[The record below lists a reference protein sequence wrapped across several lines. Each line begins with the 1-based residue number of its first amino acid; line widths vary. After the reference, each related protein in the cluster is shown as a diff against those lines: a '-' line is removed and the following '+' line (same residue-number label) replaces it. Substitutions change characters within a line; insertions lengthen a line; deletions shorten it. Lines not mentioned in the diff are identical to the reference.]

1 MDTIMFRLG
10 RRRGGV
16 DVACGSAEVILLR
29 RDLDVLRAGMKD
41 GRWAFVNTPKYVSIT
56 NSASFGDMVSMV
68 LPTPPLPLAAKQI
81 LLNNFLCDL
90 PSIAISSDNV
100 DPGRFRRFR
109 FTVIVI
115 GYIVA
120 TEVAKIWFFQSS

>member
-1 MDTIMFRLG
+1 M
-10 RRRGGV
+10 
-16 DVACGSAEVILLR
+16 R
-29 RDLDVLRAGMKD
+29 RDLDVLRA

-56 NSASFGDMVSMV
+56 NSASFGNMVSMV
-68 LPTPPLPLAAKQI
+68 LPTPLLPLPLAAKQI

-90 PSIAISSDNV
+90 PSIAISSDNT
-100 DPGRFRRFR
+100 DPDRVRH

-115 GYIVA
+115 GYVAA